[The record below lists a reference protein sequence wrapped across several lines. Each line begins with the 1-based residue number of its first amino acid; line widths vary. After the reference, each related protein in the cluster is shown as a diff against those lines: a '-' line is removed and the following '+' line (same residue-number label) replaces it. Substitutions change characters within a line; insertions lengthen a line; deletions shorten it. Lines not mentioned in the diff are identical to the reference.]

1 MAAVMSPYL
10 PHAYHQSAFSTSN
23 LPIFYTGP
31 TTTTKNTY
39 HQTRPQ
45 KIQSKSKPTPIQSVD
60 KTETS
65 SPPLRNRR
73 EPRIHRQVIRL
84 PTPEPIYRQVRHR
97 LPTPERSVIQ
107 RTVIQKANGDVIIE
121 QERHRKN
128 VRSHSQTVTTRAT
141 RTSRTRKS
149 NVDQNKNN
157 PKQKS

>member
-10 PHAYHQSAFSTSN
+10 PHAYHHQSALSN
-23 LPIFYTGP
+23 TNAPIFYKGPSTTG
-31 TTTTKNTY
+31 TTYRPVRSQKAQPKPKTTAV
-39 HQTRPQ
+39 PAA
-45 KIQSKSKPTPIQSVD
+45 D
-60 KTETS
+60 KVEVS
-65 SPPLRNRR
+65 SPPSRSRR

-128 VRSHSQTVTTRAT
+128 VRSHSQTVTTRTT
-141 RTSRTRKS
+141 RTSRTRKPTS
-149 NVDQNKNN
+149 NQKKTNAKQN
-157 PKQKS
+157 S